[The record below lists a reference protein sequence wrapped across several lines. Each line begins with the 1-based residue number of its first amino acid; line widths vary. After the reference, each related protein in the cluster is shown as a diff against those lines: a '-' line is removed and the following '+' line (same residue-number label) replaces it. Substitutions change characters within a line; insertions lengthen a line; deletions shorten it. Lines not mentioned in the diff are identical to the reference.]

1 MTLVVEEGQYM
12 FFLKKWG
19 ICFGFFL
26 LFLPPLC
33 AEMTTAEL
41 SAPTLQA
48 FEAYIKKR
56 EAGLELR
63 GRQRNFLWCLER
75 VERRQA
81 VREKGI
87 AIEPFEGTELHE
99 VEGGLIHDWV
109 GATFIPGVSLK
120 QVIDLVQ
127 NYDNHQNVYK
137 PEVLRSR
144 LLLHEGNFFKVFL
157 RLKKSKIITVVL
169 DTEYDITYQ
178 PLNAVRVRS
187 KSYST
192 KILEITNAGTKDET
206 PLPAGKDHGFLWRLY
221 TYWRFAEQD
230 GGVYM
235 ECEAISLTRAIPALL
250 GPIVRPF
257 VKEIPLESLRST
269 LQGTRLALIK
279 PAMAHK

>member
-1 MTLVVEEGQYM
+1 MVQVVGEGQAM
-12 FFLKKWG
+12 VFLKKWA
-19 ICFGFFL
+19 ISFVFSL
-26 LFLPPLC
+26 LFIPPLC
-33 AEMTTAEL
+33 AEMMMAEL
-41 SAPTLQA
+41 SAPTLRA

-63 GRQRNFLWCLER
+63 GRQSNFLWCQER
-75 VERRQA
+75 AERREA
-81 VREKGI
+81 AREKGI
-87 AIEPFEGTELHE
+87 VIEPFEGSALHE

-120 QVIDLVQ
+120 QVIDLIQ

-144 LLLHEGNFFKVFL
+144 LLWREGNFFKVSL

-169 DTEYDITYQ
+169 DTEYDVTYQ
-178 PLNAVRVRS
+178 PLNAVRVKS

-192 KILEITNAGTKDET
+192 KILEIANVGTKNEA
-206 PLPAGKDHGFLWRLY
+206 PLPAGSDHGFLWRLY

-235 ECEAISLTRAIPALL
+235 ECEAISLTRAIPTLL

-269 LQGTRLALIK
+269 LHGTRLAMIK
-279 PAMAHK
+279 PAIARQ